1 MKLMRRELQGEASA
15 HLTVLLDTFVGG
27 GHAEIRRRHFE
38 RAVSCAATLLVDAA
52 RRGRPATL
60 LQAGG
65 KIGHSGH
72 SSGAMRALD
81 ALASIGAGT
90 MRPAD
95 VLERHGTAASS
106 LVLCLSL
113 HGSGSRLCRAA
124 RRRGMEAMVWDVSA
138 PGFERYFRK
147 R

>member
-1 MKLMRRELQGEASA
+1 MTLMRRELQGEASA
-15 HLTVLLDTFVGG
+15 HLTVVLDTFVGG

-60 LQAGG
+60 VQAGG
-65 KIGHSGH
+65 QVGHTGQAA
-72 SSGAMRALD
+72 GAMRTLD
-81 ALASIGAGT
+81 VLASVGAGT
-90 MRPAD
+90 MRAAD
-95 VLERHGTAASS
+95 VLERHVPGSSS

-113 HGSGSRLCRAA
+113 HGSGSRLRRAA
-124 RRRGMEAMVWDVSA
+124 RRRGMDALVWDVSA